1 MKFKLVDIKNI
12 RLDIANPR
20 IADWLTKMSGY
31 VEEMY
36 ADHKVKKAEKIL
48 IKQLKESWNL

>member
-12 RLDIANPR
+12 RLDVANPR